1 MMDEITRKE
10 NLLQAL
16 TTVEVAPAV
25 LDSEI
30 TTVTQTSLPLTR
42 LTALGTGFEPVV
54 SAIQH
59 VLSNGKAVSG
69 YYKVTIPKGTHL
81 AKFKE
86 EASFL
91 GAAFQDGSEALVGQ
105 ARLNPLVCNPTML
118 FVAATLAS
126 IDKKLDTIMETQQ
139 EMLDFIVQK
148 EKSELKGDLDFL
160 TDVFNNYKFN
170 WNNDKFKASNHIK
183 VLDIRQSS
191 GRKIDFYREQIK
203 KRLSKKLLF
212 HGDRDVKQ
220 LLDQIQDDFKDYQL
234 SLYLFGFAY
243 FLEVVLQENFNEDYL
258 ESISTKIDLL
268 DQQYQ
273 ELYTNAFAELE
284 ARTKS
289 SIQSRVLGGLSI
301 VNKVAGETI
310 AKIPVISNSQIDE
323 TLIETGQKISAF
335 DEKRSER
342 TMSIL
347 LDRESS
353 FIRPFVEQIDNIN
366 FVYNKPMTLIFNDET
381 LYLGTA
387 DVE

>member
-1 MMDEITRKE
+1 MNELTRKE

-16 TTVEVAPAV
+16 TTVELVPAV
-25 LDSEI
+25 IENEI
-30 TTVTQTSLPLTR
+30 TTQTQTTMPISR

-81 AKFKE
+81 AKFKN
-86 EASFL
+86 EASYL
-91 GAAFQDGSEALVGQ
+91 ATALKDGGETLVGQ

-118 FVAATLAS
+118 FVAATLAG
-126 IDKKLDTIMETQQ
+126 IDKKLESIMETQQ

-203 KRLSKKLLF
+203 KRLSKKLLL

-243 FLEVVLQENFNEDYL
+243 FLEIILQENFNKEYL
-258 ESISTKIDLL
+258 ESISAKIDLL

-284 ARTKS
+284 ARSKS

-366 FVYNKPMTLIFNDET
+366 FVYNNPMTLIFNDEN
-381 LYLGTA
+381 LFLGTA
-387 DVE
+387 EG

>member
-1 MMDEITRKE
+1 MDERTRKNTFLE
-10 NLLQAL
+10 AL
-16 TTVEVAPAV
+16 STIELPPAIGETELAV
-25 LDSEI
+25 QPYNKIPISQI
-30 TTVTQTSLPLTR
+30 
-42 LTALGTGFEPVV
+42 TALGTGFEPITA
-54 SAIQH
+54 AIQK
-59 VLSNGKAVSG
+59 VLGKGDGLTG
-69 YYKVTIPKGTHL
+69 YYKVVVPEGRRL
-81 AKFKE
+81 AKFKNE
-86 EASFL
+86 SAFL
-91 GAAFQDGSEALVGQ
+91 GGTLGNAGDPSFTQ
-105 ARLNPLVCNPTML
+105 ARHYPLVCDPTTL
-118 FVAATLAS
+118 FMAATLANMQ
-126 IDKKLDTIMETQQ
+126 KNLDLIMETQQ

-148 EKSELKGDLDFL
+148 EKSELRGDLDFL

-203 KRLSKKLLF
+203 KRLSKRLLF

-243 FLEVVLQENFNEDYL
+243 FLEVVLQENFNENYL
-258 ESISTKIDLL
+258 ESISAKIDLL
-268 DQQYQ
+268 DKQYQ

-284 ARTKS
+284 ARSKS

-342 TMSIL
+342 TMSVL

-366 FVYNKPMTLIFNDET
+366 FVYNNPMTLIFNDEN
-381 LYLGTA
+381 LFLGTA
-387 DVE
+387 EG

>member
-1 MMDEITRKE
+1 MNELTRKE

-16 TTVEVAPAV
+16 TTVELVPAV
-25 LDSEI
+25 IENEI
-30 TTVTQTSLPLTR
+30 TTQTQTTMPISR

-81 AKFKE
+81 AKFKN
-86 EASFL
+86 EASYL
-91 GAAFQDGSEALVGQ
+91 ATALKDGGETLVGQ

-118 FVAATLAS
+118 FVAATLAG
-126 IDKKLDTIMETQQ
+126 IDKKLESIMETQQ

-148 EKSELKGDLDFL
+148 EKSELRGDLDFL

-203 KRLSKKLLF
+203 KRLSKKLLL

-243 FLEVVLQENFNEDYL
+243 FLEIILQENFNKEYL
-258 ESISTKIDLL
+258 ESISAKIDLL

-284 ARTKS
+284 ARSKS

-342 TMSIL
+342 TMSVL

-366 FVYNKPMTLIFNDET
+366 FVYNNPMTLIFNDEN
-381 LYLGTA
+381 LFLGTA
-387 DVE
+387 EG

>member
-1 MMDEITRKE
+1 MNELTRKE

-16 TTVEVAPAV
+16 TTVELVPAV
-25 LDSEI
+25 IENEI
-30 TTVTQTSLPLTR
+30 TTQTQTTMPISR

-81 AKFKE
+81 AKFKN
-86 EASFL
+86 EASYL
-91 GAAFQDGSEALVGQ
+91 ATALKDGGETLVGQ

-118 FVAATLAS
+118 FVAATLAG
-126 IDKKLDTIMETQQ
+126 IDKKLESIMETQQ

-203 KRLSKKLLF
+203 KRLSKKLLL

-243 FLEVVLQENFNEDYL
+243 FLEIILQENFNKEYL
-258 ESISTKIDLL
+258 ESISAKIDLL

-284 ARTKS
+284 ARSKS

-342 TMSIL
+342 TMSVL

-366 FVYNKPMTLIFNDET
+366 FVYNNPMTLIFNDEN
-381 LYLGTA
+381 LFLGTA
-387 DVE
+387 EG